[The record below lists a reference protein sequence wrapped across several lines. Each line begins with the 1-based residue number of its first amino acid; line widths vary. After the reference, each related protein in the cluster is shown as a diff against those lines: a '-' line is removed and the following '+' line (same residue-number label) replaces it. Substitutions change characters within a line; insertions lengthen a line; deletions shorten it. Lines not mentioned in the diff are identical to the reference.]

1 MLTNTPAVMEEP
13 YTEVY
18 EYTAAHTQFS
28 RPGRPFHQR
37 RVLVR
42 MRKLFRG
49 AAPTHIPPAAQ
60 TYLTRTCDIRS
71 IIDLRTTFEHNGD
84 PDPEMDGVAVTHLPL
99 IPMKTLGITFE
110 DGNLGE
116 MLRGRWNPDTLD
128 ICSVYRDMVDESVA
142 DAWRDIFRIL
152 LESEGHAVMWHC
164 TNGKDRTGVVAAVI
178 LLALGVPMD
187 QVMADYLA
195 TNAQLKER
203 RRSILDEA
211 AARGGQPGLAA
222 KLGPLLEA
230 RPEYLNATLMPSTS
244 SMAASEAFWKT
255 YAN

>member
-1 MLTNTPAVMEEP
+1 
-13 YTEVY
+13 
-18 EYTAAHTQFS
+18 
-28 RPGRPFHQR
+28 
-37 RVLVR
+37 
-42 MRKLFRG
+42 
-49 AAPTHIPPAAQ
+49 
-60 TYLTRTCDIRS
+60 
-71 IIDLRTTFEHNGD
+71 
-84 PDPEMDGVAVTHLPL
+84 
-99 IPMKTLGITFE
+99 
-110 DGNLGE
+110 

-211 AARGGQPGLAA
+211 AARGGQPGLAD

-230 RPEYLNATLMPSTS
+230 RPEYLNATLDAIDEQHGSFGGFLEDVCQLS
-244 SMAASEAFWKT
+244 IAEDDQLRGLFLQ
-255 YAN
+255 